1 MATST
6 VIAPTAAGA
15 AIPTWSL
22 EGKVALVTGGGSG
35 IGLVIAQG
43 LAANG
48 AKVYISGRGDHD
60 FLDANAQD
68 WQLRLTP
75 CVLICQL
82 HDLRVN

>member
-1 MATST
+1 MT
-6 VIAPTAAGA
+6 GA
-15 AIPTWSL
+15 DNMCASAL
-22 EGKVALVTGGGSG
+22 FDLSGRVALVTGGGSD